1 MKHFLLTLLACLA
14 IASCS
19 AFDDDYFAE
28 HLSKILVKKS
38 FTTSS
43 FNS

>member
-1 MKHFLLTLLACLA
+1 MKHFFLTLLACLA

-28 HLSKILVKKS
+28 HLSKILVKKIIHN
-38 FTTSS
+38 FK
-43 FNS
+43 F